1 MDTGDASDGR
11 YPPCSTS
18 SCAAGSEAPQM
29 RNKTSSSRTTLPDHS
44 AVTTARRRDSL
55 KIAEKKTGPSLFRKA
70 DCKRP
75 LDWKVGVAI
84 PNSNSSTGISGN
96 DDAEAKMTKPGT
108 KRTLLSKNSDD
119 KILKFGGCKSGSRV
133 VPCQEESPVSTVVA
147 SNNIENHHTNH
158 KECEDLSLIRNQL
171 VQIERQQSSLLD
183 LLQVCLNCFKM
194 FFFSF
199 SILHLFFIPLLVE

>member
-29 RNKTSSSRTTLPDHS
+29 RKKTSSSRTTLPDHS

-183 LLQVCLNCFKM
+183 LLQVC
-194 FFFSF
+194 ST
-199 SILHLFFIPLLVE
+199 S